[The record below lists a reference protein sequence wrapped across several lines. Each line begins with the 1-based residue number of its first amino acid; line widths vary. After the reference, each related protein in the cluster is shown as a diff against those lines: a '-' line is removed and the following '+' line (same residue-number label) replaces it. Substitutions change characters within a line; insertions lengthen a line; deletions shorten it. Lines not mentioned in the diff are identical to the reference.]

1 MEKVKCPVCK
11 EWANYNENPF
21 RPFCSKNCKE
31 KDLGNWATERYRI
44 EKQEQDAGI
53 EGEFE
58 KERGKKGE

>member
-1 MEKVKCPVCK
+1 MEKVRCPVCK
-11 EWANYNENPF
+11 EWASYKDNAF
-21 RPFCSKNCKE
+21 RPFCSKACKD

-58 KERGKKGE
+58 KDKGKKDG